1 MEPFIRKKNNAKP
14 KQHQNVKKN
23 VVLGGH
29 FTPQTDA
36 ICKLDP

>member
-1 MEPFIRKKNNAKP
+1 MFLIFKIAMGPFIRKKNNAKP

-29 FTPQTDA
+29 FTP
-36 ICKLDP
+36 